1 MKSWQAVGRS
11 KRANLKGFR
20 YLSGMANDLFSA
32 LRTYL
37 MKIGNGEKSPQELAA
52 ALNVWARESGEAIKS
67 RVEEEV
73 KRNVSKMGFAKES
86 DLKRI
91 ESELNELRNSLNVKK
106 VNVKKKTAPK
116 KAPSKKR
123 SAAKGKAG

>member
-1 MKSWQAVGRS
+1 
-11 KRANLKGFR
+11 
-20 YLSGMANDLFSA
+20 
-32 LRTYL
+32 

-106 VNVKKKTAPK
+106 VNVKKKAAPK
-116 KAPSKKR
+116 KASSKKR
-123 SAAKGKAG
+123 TAAKGKAR

>member
-1 MKSWQAVGRS
+1 
-11 KRANLKGFR
+11 
-20 YLSGMANDLFSA
+20 MANDLFSA

-91 ESELNELRNSLNVKK
+91 ESELNELRNTLNVKK
-106 VNVKKKTAPK
+106 SNVKKKTAQK
-116 KAPSKKR
+116 KAPTKKR
-123 SAAKGKAG
+123 STAKGKAR

>member
-1 MKSWQAVGRS
+1 
-11 KRANLKGFR
+11 
-20 YLSGMANDLFSA
+20 MANDLFSA

-52 ALNVWARESGEAIKS
+52 VLNVWARESGEAIKS

-91 ESELNELRNSLNVKK
+91 ESELNELRNTLNVKK
-106 VNVKKKTAPK
+106 SNVKKKTAQK
-116 KAPSKKR
+116 KAPTKKR
-123 SAAKGKAG
+123 STAKGKAR

>member
-1 MKSWQAVGRS
+1 
-11 KRANLKGFR
+11 
-20 YLSGMANDLFSA
+20 MANDLFSA

-91 ESELNELRNSLNVKK
+91 ESELNELRNTLNIKK
-106 VNVKKKTAPK
+106 SNVKKKTAQK
-116 KAPSKKR
+116 KAPTKKR
-123 SAAKGKAG
+123 STAKGKAR

>member
-1 MKSWQAVGRS
+1 
-11 KRANLKGFR
+11 
-20 YLSGMANDLFSA
+20 MANDLFSA

-91 ESELNELRNSLNVKK
+91 ESELNELRNTLIVKK
-106 VNVKKKTAPK
+106 PNVKKKTAPK
-116 KAPSKKR
+116 KAPTKKR
-123 SAAKGKAG
+123 STAKGKAR

>member
-1 MKSWQAVGRS
+1 
-11 KRANLKGFR
+11 
-20 YLSGMANDLFSA
+20 MANDLFSA

-91 ESELNELRNSLNVKK
+91 ESELNELRNTLNVKK
-106 VNVKKKTAPK
+106 SNVKKKTAPK
-116 KAPSKKR
+116 KAPTKKR
-123 SAAKGKAG
+123 STAKGKAR

>member
-1 MKSWQAVGRS
+1 
-11 KRANLKGFR
+11 
-20 YLSGMANDLFSA
+20 
-32 LRTYL
+32 

-52 ALNVWARESGEAIKS
+52 ALNVWARESGEAIKN

-91 ESELNELRNSLNVKK
+91 ESELNELRNSLNVKR

>member
-1 MKSWQAVGRS
+1 
-11 KRANLKGFR
+11 
-20 YLSGMANDLFSA
+20 MANDLFSA

-67 RVEEEV
+67 RVKEEV

-91 ESELNELRNSLNVKK
+91 ESELNELRNTLNVKK
-106 VNVKKKTAPK
+106 SNVKKKTAQK
-116 KAPSKKR
+116 KAPTKKR
-123 SAAKGKAG
+123 STAKGKAR